1 MSLSILAPASGV
13 VVGIAEVPDPVFS
26 GRLLGPGLA
35 IVPERA
41 PGCCSPVL
49 APVGGTV
56 SSLHPHAFVITAPGG
71 REVLVHLGLE
81 TVGLEG
87 RHFEV
92 LAHRGQEVEAGR
104 PVVSWSPAAVEAA
117 GLNPI
122 VPLVALGGRE
132 RDLSLPGPGTR
143 VRAGQALLRWG

>member
-1 MSLSILAPASGV
+1 MSLSILAPVSGV

-35 IVPERA
+35 IAPERA
-41 PGCCSPVL
+41 PGCSPAL
-49 APVGGTV
+49 APVGGTI
-56 SSLHPHAFVITAPGG
+56 SSIHPHAFVITAPDG
-71 REVLVHLGLE
+71 REILVHLGLE

-87 RHFEV
+87 RHFEI

-104 PVVSWSPAAVEAA
+104 PVVSWSPTAVEAE

-122 VPLVALGGRE
+122 VPLVAMGGQE
-132 RDLSLPGPGTR
+132 RALRLPGPGTR
-143 VRAGQALLRWG
+143 VRAGQALLHWD